1 MMEQVRA
8 SGPEAQGEADQP
20 SAEYHDYLRTLRSQ
34 RLLIHGCQVVLVVA
48 FFAAWEVLARTHV
61 VNPFLTSYPSQLWPT
76 FIELLRENHLLMHTW
91 STVSATLI
99 GFAVSMVLALVIASA
114 LWWSEFVY
122 RVFDPFVAVANAMPK
137 IALVPIFYIWLGAK
151 YSIYGIAIAVALF
164 VTIIMIYSGFRAVD
178 KNRIKMA
185 RTFGASRW
193 QILRYIVLP
202 GSVPVIFSAIKTNIG
217 LSLIGVIVG
226 EFQAANRG
234 LGFLIINGSQI
245 FKLNIVM
252 TAVVVLGVISGIAYL
267 LVAFA
272 ERRVAR
278 RYQ

>member
-1 MMEQVRA
+1 MTDRKRIPG
-8 SGPEAQGEADQP
+8 SDISSPTDGL
-20 SAEYHDYLRTLRSQ
+20 SAEYKVYLRALRS
-34 RLLIHGCQVVLVVA
+34 RRILIHGCQVVLVVA
-48 FFAAWEVLARTHV
+48 FFVAWEVLARTHV

-76 FIELLRENHLLMHTW
+76 FIELLRHNHLLLHTW

-99 GFAVSMVLALVIASA
+99 GFGVSMILALGIAAA

-185 RTFGASRW
+185 RTLGASRG

-226 EFQAANRG
+226 EFQAANSG

-267 LVAFA
+267 LVAFV